1 MNTSRLGTL
10 TAAVLLTDAAAH
22 LYWLTGRTWPAHDV
36 RSLSLA
42 VLNMEVPFTP
52 RVLVPLAV
60 ALTTGAVAVLACSR
74 GRGGLPAR
82 MVTGAVAAGTL
93 ARAAAGL
100 AWILGI
106 GADTATP
113 FYWLNLI
120 VYTPLC
126 AAMATSA
133 AMIAARRPGRAARP
147 SHPAGRP
154 APLPRTAGRA
164 GRS

>member
-42 VLNMEVPFTP
+42 VLNLEVPFTP
-52 RVLVPLAV
+52 RVLVPLAAV
-60 ALTTGAVAVLACSR
+60 LTTGAVAVLARSR

-82 MVTGAVAAGTL
+82 LVTGAVAAGTL
-93 ARAAAGL
+93 VRAVAGL
-100 AWILGI
+100 VWILGI
-106 GADTATP
+106 GSDTATP

-126 AAMATSA
+126 AAMATA
-133 AMIAARRPGRAARP
+133 AGLLALRPLAPAARPPHPTGPAATLSRPAGRAARP
-147 SHPAGRP
+147 
-154 APLPRTAGRA
+154 
-164 GRS
+164 